1 MVIILLIITNTC
13 VPSHMKSRESR
24 AVSFTVFFF
33 FLILFS
39 QFLCL
44 NTRPVSPYQV
54 ALLASWLVASRPR
67 PYIFCLV
74 AHQSKIACQAEVS
87 VSWQDAPVTFQ
98 LERASVLQPSGQ
110 ISENRSSRAELSA
123 IRKAS
128 LYQTPNA
135 PLTLTSGTAGGSVRA
150 AKGRLC
156 DGTKWCSVGHGQ
168 TVCTLLAS
176 KGKRHWHWLIF
187 LTLLNMKRGVGWGG
201 TEWRA
206 FGSPI
211 RWATPVVCTEHG
223 PLKCTLTFIRISLT
237 PIMGEPE
244 RLAEESTVS
253 SDLSLPPTSKIS
265 WIGSCEWNHSSLK
278 DRSWSRK
285 VIK

>member
-1 MVIILLIITNTC
+1 MVIILLIIANTC

-201 TEWRA
+201 HRVEGIWQ
-206 FGSPI
+206 P
-211 RWATPVVCTEHG
+211 H
-223 PLKCTLTFIRISLT
+223 K
-237 PIMGEPE
+237 MG
-244 RLAEESTVS
+244 
-253 SDLSLPPTSKIS
+253 
-265 WIGSCEWNHSSLK
+265 HSSGLYGAWPPEMYS
-278 DRSWSRK
+278 D
-285 VIK
+285 IH

>member
-1 MVIILLIITNTC
+1 MTSGEIKW
-13 VPSHMKSRESR
+13 P
-24 AVSFTVFFF
+24 
-33 FLILFS
+33 
-39 QFLCL
+39 
-44 NTRPVSPYQV
+44 
-54 ALLASWLVASRPR
+54 LLASIPTVPPWDVRSISINESCEVRLGFVPRVSTRGQRISTRSPWWLADSLCASRPW
-67 PYIFCLV
+67 PGIFCLV

-87 VSWQDAPVTFQ
+87 VNWQDAPVTFQ

-110 ISENRSSRAELSA
+110 ISENRSSRAELSG

-135 PLTLTSGTAGGSVRA
+135 PLTLTSGTAGGSARA
-150 AKGRLC
+150 AEGRQC

-187 LTLLNMKRGVGWGG
+187 LTLLNMKRVVGSSDCRG
-201 TEWRA
+201 
-206 FGSPI
+206 FHSP

-237 PIMGEPE
+237 PIMGEPARRE
-244 RLAEESTVS
+244 QENIS
-253 SDLSLPPTSKIS
+253 SDHSHLQLLSNLWKMFIPTTEATQYTSVYFIYK
-265 WIGSCEWNHSSLK
+265 K
-278 DRSWSRK
+278 
-285 VIK
+285 

>member
-1 MVIILLIITNTC
+1 M
-13 VPSHMKSRESR
+13 
-24 AVSFTVFFF
+24 
-33 FLILFS
+33 
-39 QFLCL
+39 
-44 NTRPVSPYQV
+44 
-54 ALLASWLVASRPR
+54 VASRPR

-187 LTLLNMKRGVGWGG
+187 LTLLNMKRGVGGI
-201 TEWRA
+201 EWRG

-244 RLAEESTVS
+244 KAGGGEHCLQWSQS
-253 SDLSLPPTSKIS
+253 PPKIL
-265 WIGSCEWNHSSLK
+265 WIGSCEWTHLLLNS
-278 DRSWSRK
+278 D
-285 VIK
+285 I

>member
-1 MVIILLIITNTC
+1 M
-13 VPSHMKSRESR
+13 
-24 AVSFTVFFF
+24 
-33 FLILFS
+33 
-39 QFLCL
+39 
-44 NTRPVSPYQV
+44 
-54 ALLASWLVASRPR
+54 
-67 PYIFCLV
+67 
-74 AHQSKIACQAEVS
+74 S

-187 LTLLNMKRGVGWGG
+187 LTLLNMKRVVGSL
-201 TEWRA
+201 EWRG

-237 PIMGEPE
+237 PIMGEPA
-244 RLAEESTVS
+244 RLEENTVS
-253 SDLSLPPTSKIS
+253 SDLSHPQNLSDWVMWVTSQQ
-265 WIGSCEWNHSSLK
+265 WNL
-278 DRSWSRK
+278 
-285 VIK
+285 IKRGHKAKCWLYV

>member
-1 MVIILLIITNTC
+1 MGI
-13 VPSHMKSRESR
+13 KSPCWLPDS
-24 AVSFTVFFF
+24 
-33 FLILFS
+33 
-39 QFLCL
+39 
-44 NTRPVSPYQV
+44 
-54 ALLASWLVASRPR
+54 LVASRPR

-87 VSWQDAPVTFQ
+87 ASWQDAPVTFQ

-110 ISENRSSRAELSA
+110 ISENRSSRAELRA

-150 AKGRLC
+150 AKGLLC
-156 DGTKWCSVGHGQ
+156 DGTKRCSVGHGQ

-187 LTLLNMKRGVGWGG
+187 LTLLNMKRGVQSLELRG
-201 TEWRA
+201 
-206 FGSPI
+206 FGSPA

-223 PLKCTLTFIRISLT
+223 PLKCMLTFIRISLT
-237 PIMGEPE
+237 PIIGEPGRQEE
-244 RLAEESTVS
+244 RNTAS
-253 SDLSLPPTSKIS
+253 SDFSHPQTVLFCAKCFCKMISIHEKRNVKCWFSNCSL
-265 WIGSCEWNHSSLK
+265 
-278 DRSWSRK
+278 
-285 VIK
+285 

>member
-1 MVIILLIITNTC
+1 M
-13 VPSHMKSRESR
+13 
-24 AVSFTVFFF
+24 
-33 FLILFS
+33 
-39 QFLCL
+39 
-44 NTRPVSPYQV
+44 
-54 ALLASWLVASRPR
+54 
-67 PYIFCLV
+67 
-74 AHQSKIACQAEVS
+74 S
-87 VSWQDAPVTFQ
+87 VNWQDAPVTFQ

-176 KGKRHWHWLIF
+176 KGKRHWHWLIL
-187 LTLLNMKRGVGWGG
+187 LTLLNMKRVVGSLKWSGL
-201 TEWRA
+201 
-206 FGSPI
+206 GSPI

-237 PIMGEPE
+237 PIMGEPANLE
-244 RLAEESTVS
+244 GKSTVS
-253 SDLSLPPTSKIS
+253 CDFRSPRESFMFGRVYLNTAMKVGELVIYWKHWSLSFIWFSWDFGMIADRCTVWINWWPTFHVQL
-265 WIGSCEWNHSSLK
+265 CVHSNGQLML
-278 DRSWSRK
+278 
-285 VIK
+285 